1 MNWFPRLW
9 FAWHEQKGSGGSQ
22 IAAAMAILFF
32 TGILCGHGAGEKP
45 SKPPIPHCG
54 TKRL

>member
-22 IAAAMAILFF
+22 IAVAMAILFF
-32 TGILCGHGAGEKP
+32 TGFCADMVRGIKT
-45 SKPPIPHCG
+45 SKPPHFP
-54 TKRL
+54 KRL

>member
-1 MNWFPRLW
+1 MN
-9 FAWHEQKGSGGSQ
+9 KNGSGGSQ

-32 TGILCGHGAGEKP
+32 TGFVRICCEPEKNKEPAP
-45 SKPPIPHCG
+45 SRIAHCG